1 MDNYV
6 RGKYACRGCTVRGVR
21 HEGTLCYECW
31 HLLTYNRSAEPN
43 ELRGD
48 GAARN
53 LPPPQIASNGR
64 GGHSEG

>member
-1 MDNYV
+1 MGALDAYPFKTY
-6 RGKYACRGCTVRGVR
+6 RCRNCELRGVR

-31 HLLTYNRSAEPN
+31 HWFEYGRDAEPD

-53 LPPPQIASNGR
+53 LPPPGKV
-64 GGHSEG
+64 